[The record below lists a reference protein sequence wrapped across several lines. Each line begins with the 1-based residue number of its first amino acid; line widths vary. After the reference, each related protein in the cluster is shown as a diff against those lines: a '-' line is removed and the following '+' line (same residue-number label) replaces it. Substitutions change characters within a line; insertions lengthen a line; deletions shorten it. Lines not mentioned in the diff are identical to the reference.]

1 MALFDIFKRKK
12 QRSLSASIIPLTY
25 DGIFNNFGSNI
36 LNSDTV
42 KICID
47 RIAGH
52 SSKLKPR
59 HVIKVGS
66 AIKEATSKLSYLFKY
81 QPNEIM
87 SPSAFIYKVVSL
99 LFLNNN
105 VFIYPEIDNEGNVKA
120 LYPIKPHMVEVK
132 KDNAGSVFLDM
143 YFEDGKNYLIPYEL
157 VIHLRRYFYTNEI
170 FGGNGAIA
178 DHQAIL
184 KTIGINDSIL
194 QGIDNAIRSSFQIK
208 GLLKMNAML
217 SQEDK
222 NRQKEIFDTALQAS
236 IKDNNSAIIPV
247 DLKADY
253 VPLTNEPKL
262 VDAATLDFLNKKI
275 LSYFGVS
282 EPIYLN
288 KYTEEE
294 FNAFYEGTIEQISI
308 QLSEEFSRVLLT
320 HKQLEEGEQIIFYS
334 ERLQY
339 ASWNTKV
346 NAIEKLMGL
355 GLMSLNES
363 RALLGLEPIEG
374 GDKRLQSLNFVDQTK
389 ANLYQVG
396 HDDETKV

>member
-1 MALFDIFKRKK
+1 MGLFARKK
-12 QRSLSASIIPLTY
+12 KENQQQVAILPINLSEVFS
-25 DGIFNNFGSNI
+25 DFGQNI

-42 KICID
+42 KICLD
-47 RIAGH
+47 RIASH
-52 SSKLKPR
+52 ASKLKPR
-59 HVIKVGS
+59 HVKEVGS
-66 AIKEATSKLSYLFKY
+66 AVKEEKGSLAYLLKF

-87 SPSAFIYKVVSL
+87 SPSSFIYKVVSL

-105 VFIYPEIDNEGNVKA
+105 AFIYPEYSEEGEIVG
-120 LYPIKPHMVEVK
+120 LYPLKPHTVEVK
-132 KDNAGSVFLDM
+132 KDDAGSLFLEFFFD
-143 YFEDGKNYLIPYEL
+143 DGKSYLLPHES
-157 VIHLRRYFYTNEI
+157 VIHLRRYYYHNEV
-170 FGGNGAIA
+170 FGGTNASG
-178 DHQAIL
+178 DHRAVL
-184 KTIGINDSIL
+184 KTISINDSIL
-194 QGIDNAIRSSFQIK
+194 QGIDNAIKSSFQIK

-217 SQEDK
+217 SQADK
-222 NRQKEIFDTALQAS
+222 DKQKEVFDNALKAS

-262 VDAATLDFLNKKI
+262 VDAQTLDFLNKKI

-282 EPIYLN
+282 DPIYLN

-294 FNAFYEGTIEQISI
+294 FNAFYEGSIEPISI
-308 QLSEEFSRVLLT
+308 QLSEEFSRVLLS
-320 HKQLEEGEQIIFYS
+320 KEALKAGEQIIFYS

-363 RALLGLEPIEG
+363 RALLGLEPVEG

-389 ANLYQVG
+389 ANLYQIG
-396 HDDETKV
+396 KDDQPKT